1 MGVPTLVAGLKNSF
15 VSQRNQWRNK
25 LAKDNK
31 LAERY
36 TANNLYIV
44 LNNQNTYIFIP
55 LNYCKYLF
63 VFLIYF
69 KGPLIY
75 S

>member
-55 LNYCKYLF
+55 LNYCKDLF
-63 VFLIYF
+63 VFLRYF
-69 KGPLIY
+69 KGPVIY